1 MKKFLS
7 ILLFFLSA
15 NLFAQSSG
23 SIKKIVSLSARGI
36 TPIGIFSENWNTG
49 GALYISYG
57 WIYSEKWSVIFQTG
71 YNKYRLKSASKYSN
85 TPKLS
90 MLPIQIGGRLYFLD
104 GGIKPFFEAMSGINF
119 IRLFYKED
127 DTLVDERETH
137 INFQMGGGV
146 AFRLSKNLRIET
158 AVMYNSHLINPSI
171 PYNLTGFEYGIGVN
185 WIFD

>member
-1 MKKFLS
+1 
-7 ILLFFLSA
+7 
-15 NLFAQSSG
+15 
-23 SIKKIVSLSARGI
+23 
-36 TPIGIFSENWNTG
+36 
-49 GALYISYG
+49 
-57 WIYSEKWSVIFQTG
+57 
-71 YNKYRLKSASKYSN
+71 
-85 TPKLS
+85 
-90 MLPIQIGGRLYFLD
+90 
-104 GGIKPFFEAMSGINF
+104 MSGINF

-146 AFRLSKNLRIET
+146 AFSLSENLRIET